1 MLKRCAIGLLLRRL
15 IRVVERIAVGIE
27 EHNTL
32 FRIATHQPDPA
43 LESALEDAEA
53 SVTVMTDSQ
62 SQEYEEEDL
71 RNARLF

>member
-15 IRVVERIAVGIE
+15 IRAVERIAVGIE

-32 FRIATHQPDPA
+32 FRVATHQPDPA

-62 SQEYEEEDL
+62 SQEYEEEDI
-71 RNARLF
+71 RNARSF